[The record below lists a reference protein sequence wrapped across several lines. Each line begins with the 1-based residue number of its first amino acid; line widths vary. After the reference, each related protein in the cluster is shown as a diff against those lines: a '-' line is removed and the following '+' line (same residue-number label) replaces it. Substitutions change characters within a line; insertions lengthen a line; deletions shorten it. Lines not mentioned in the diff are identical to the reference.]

1 MKIAIDLN
9 DVVRDF
15 SNNFVRYYIE
25 GYDHTFDLT
34 DFEFWSNDMQAVFP
48 FKSQN
53 SYFNFVYNDYAF
65 ELYGK
70 CPTCTKNLSSELND
84 WTEKVIKDLDI
95 EEEIEIMF
103 VSPMEYGLSIGNTYF
118 FLSKIGTKIRE
129 AYFPSDSQ
137 TIWDKCD
144 VLITANPK
152 LLATKPEGKISVKI
166 KTDYNKESEADY
178 TFKDL
183 STFVSDSKH
192 IEKIIFRDVEI
203 NDKVTN

>member
-25 GYDHTFDLT
+25 GYNHEFDLSGF
-34 DFEFWSNDMQAVFP
+34 DFWTNDMSALFP
-48 FKSQN
+48 FASQN
-53 SYFNFVYNDYAF
+53 AYFNFVYNDYAF

-84 WTEKVIKDLDI
+84 WTEKTIKDLDI
-95 EEEIEIMF
+95 DEDIEIMF

-118 FLSKIGTKIRE
+118 FVSKLGTKIRE
-129 AYFPSDSQ
+129 VYLPSDSA
-137 TIWDKCD
+137 TIWEKCD

-152 LLATKPEGKISVKI
+152 LLESKPEGKVSIKI
-166 KTDYNKESEADY
+166 KAEYNDESAADY

-183 STFVSDSKH
+183 SAFIRDSKN
-192 IEKIIFRDVEI
+192 IEKLIEDRNV
-203 NDKVTN
+203 